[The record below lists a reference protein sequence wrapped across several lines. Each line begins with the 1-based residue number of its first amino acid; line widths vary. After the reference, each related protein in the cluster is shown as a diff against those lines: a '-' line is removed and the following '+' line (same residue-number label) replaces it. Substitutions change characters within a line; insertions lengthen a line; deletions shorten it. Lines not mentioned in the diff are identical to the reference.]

1 MLIDGKMGGGGG
13 GGGGGRWFVTINLK
27 FSESSVSLETCTLL
41 GVAASWLE
49 SQDYILF

>member
-1 MLIDGKMGGGGG
+1 MLIDGKMENKW
-13 GGGGGRWFVTINLK
+13 GGGGRWFVMINLK

-49 SQDYILF
+49 PQDYILF